1 MVTKKIRFFLFVF
14 FIVCAEI
21 AFGAIPSRLSY
32 EGRLTDSG
40 GNPITSQ
47 RTVVFEI
54 FDAVSGGSSVW
65 GPESHSITPDSQGVF
80 SVLLGGTTAITS
92 TVFQSADRYLQVSV
106 GSEALSPRSQLVSVG
121 YSMKSAVADTVV
133 DGSITNAKVASGQ
146 FVKKIIAGSGV
157 SVSGD
162 EGTGVGQ
169 VTLTATGTGGGSVTQ
184 IDTGQGLIGGPITAT
199 GIVSIDSTV
208 ATISGSQ
215 TLTNKIFS
223 GGIIIGTTAINTT
236 GVATAAAYYGDGS
249 NLSGVLS
256 ASALNAHATATATH
270 GVTGDL
276 VGTSDLQ
283 TLTNKTIT
291 SGLISGS
298 TGINTTGTVTA
309 AAYYGDGS
317 NLSGVLSAS
326 ALNAHATATAT
337 HGVTGDLVGTSD
349 LQTLTNKTL
358 IIPTIADFTNANHAH
373 SGTASGGQI
382 SHTNLTNI
390 GTNTHPQIDTHI
402 GASTE
407 VHGVTGAVVGTSD
420 VQALTSKTINNSTI
434 GQTAPAIGRM
444 TRVEVDDAAK
454 YVDTSGND
462 MLFVDSTNTIAIKL
476 SELSGWHGSV
486 TRIKLLPNDFITD
499 DTDDNLFADQSGRY
513 VQASGTGQG
522 VAFKAI
528 PTGYQA
534 THVLV
539 YGSDTNNAIT
549 VRANDISDQTTA
561 TSLGTGVVGTEISI
575 TATDSTATNYVSV
588 FVNTGSGDRIFGG
601 YITISKI

>member
-283 TLTNKTIT
+283 TLTNKT
-291 SGLISGS
+291 
-298 TGINTTGTVTA
+298 
-309 AAYYGDGS
+309 
-317 NLSGVLSAS
+317 
-326 ALNAHATATAT
+326 
-337 HGVTGDLVGTSD
+337 
-349 LQTLTNKTL
+349 L

-575 TATDSTATNYVSV
+575 TATGSTATNYVSV